1 MAAVT
6 EIIKEKDGK
15 ESEIEYFAALMTG
28 IDSVQKNEDSTA
40 AFLYLIAL
48 AIKK

>member
-1 MAAVT
+1 MLV
-6 EIIKEKDGK
+6 
-15 ESEIEYFAALMTG
+15 YFYSKMTG
-28 IDSVQKNEDSTA
+28 LDSIDDNQESVA

>member
-1 MAAVT
+1 
-6 EIIKEKDGK
+6 
-15 ESEIEYFAALMTG
+15 MTG
-28 IDSVQKNEDSTA
+28 IDSVQDNEDSTA

>member
-1 MAAVT
+1 MSLMQLRKKVL
-6 EIIKEKDGK
+6 KLFLK
-15 ESEIEYFAALMTG
+15 MTG
-28 IDSVQKNEDSTA
+28 LDSIQENEESAA